1 MNPSVIFRLSSLKKP
16 ALIIVGVL
24 ATLLLFLWLAL
35 PRIIQSQAEK
45 FVAEKTGHRLT
56 LDLPEF
62 NPFEW
67 RLQLHKLQLSEPDGK
82 PLLAFEDFVVD
93 ISAASL
99 TRRAFVFDAIR
110 LDGLEVTLVEQA
122 GGTLN
127 WTPFL
132 DSLKSKEEKPADAN
146 TALPR
151 IDIQSFVLS
160 GGKLDFADRRST
172 PGFATRVEP
181 LDLSLSDISTLPDD
195 GGKFRIT
202 ALTSLGAQIE
212 LSGAIDLNP
221 VAVNGTLSL
230 AGLQLA
236 KLAPYLQDALPAPP
250 EGVAGLT
257 AHYQVGN
264 GGDKL
269 DVTIEQIEAQ
279 ITGLNVPL
287 GTGGGGVAAESIAL
301 KAGRFELAKMALG
314 VGVVAIHGGKLN
326 LPKVERSLQFT
337 DLSFADA
344 HVNLLE
350 RQATLASVALAQ
362 GSLYV
367 THAADGR
374 LYLLEGLQA
383 LAASKKPQKAAT
395 AQTAEAAGVAS
406 PPWHFRIDKVGV
418 KDLDVF
424 IQDEQV
430 TPAAEIVLKGLMLD
444 VEGASDDLKVP
455 LPVKVGFNF
464 GAGGRF
470 ESAGKYTP
478 AGPVA
483 DINFKLDDLALQIA
497 QPYLAAQT
505 TLKVADG
512 KLSTKGRVTLSDKGP
527 NAFDVRGEFAVNNL
541 RLTESG
547 GKDLLAW
554 KTFGSRAMTLT
565 KKELNLGELRL
576 SGLDTQLIIDKDKN
590 INFSKVLKQPGGE
603 QAAPAVPAPATAPAT
618 NAPPADPSAPPPVA
632 VPKAVPK
639 AAPPDFIVS
648 IDRLRFYKGEMD
660 FADYSLILPFGTRIH
675 NLRGSIAGL
684 SNRPDAVG
692 QIELDGEV
700 DEYGMARAVGHVELG
715 NPTNSLDMRVQFRNV
730 EMTRLTPYMATFA
743 GRKIES
749 GKLSLD
755 LQYKIKQR
763 QLQGENQ
770 VIMDKLTLGERV
782 ESPTAKDLPLDL
794 AIALL
799 QDSDGRIDLGLP
811 VAGSL
816 DDPTFSYGSLVW
828 KAITNV
834 LTKIVTA
841 PFRALGALFG
851 GGEKIENIVFE
862 AGAPQLTPPEREKLV
877 RLAEAMAKRPA
888 LILSV
893 GGIHT
898 DADRVALQEVQLRR
912 AVLVQSGQRVPEKGD
927 PGPVSTQQPKIREAL
942 ETLYKERV
950 GASDLTALK
959 EGFRSANPGQLEE
972 GMTGKMMSRI
982 TGLMR
987 EKKTLNESEVAQ
999 LKGAD
1004 FYAVLFEKLRAREI
1018 IADERLQALAQARG
1032 EGALEIL
1039 KTAGVTVERVQLL
1052 PPEQGKLEGDGANG
1066 EIPLRMSLEPVKASK

>member
-1 MNPSVIFRLSSLKKP
+1 MNPNVTSRLSSLKKP
-16 ALIIVGVL
+16 VLIIVGVL

-35 PRIIQSQAEK
+35 PHIIQSQAEK

-67 RLQLHKLQLSEPDGK
+67 RLRLHKLQLSEPDGK

-93 ISAASL
+93 LSAASL

-110 LDGLEVTLVEQA
+110 LDGLAVTLVDQA

-146 TALPR
+146 AALPR

-172 PGFATRVEP
+172 PGFTTRVEP
-181 LDLSLSDISTLPDD
+181 LDLTLSDISTLPDD
-195 GGKFRIT
+195 EGKFKIA

-230 AGLQLA
+230 AGLQLT
-236 KLAPYLQDALPAPP
+236 KLAPFLQDALPVPP
-250 EGVAGLT
+250 DGVAGLT

-287 GTGGGGVAAESIAL
+287 GTGEGGVAAESIEL
-301 KAGRFELAKMALG
+301 QAGRFELAKMALG
-314 VGVVAIHGGKLN
+314 VGTVAIHGGKLK
-326 LPKVERSLQFT
+326 LPKIERSLQFA
-337 DLSFADA
+337 DLSFKDA
-344 HVNLLE
+344 HVNLPE
-350 RQATLASVALAQ
+350 RQATLASVALEK
-362 GSLYV
+362 GSL
-367 THAADGR
+367 HATFAPDGK
-374 LYLLEGLQA
+374 LYILAGLEA
-383 LAASKKPQKAAT
+383 LATSQKPQKAA
-395 AQTAEAAGVAS
+395 AGQSAEAAA
-406 PPWHFRIDKVGV
+406 PPWHFRVDKVSV
-418 KDLDVF
+418 RDLDIF
-424 IQDEQV
+424 MQDERV
-430 TPAAEIVLKGLMLD
+430 VPAAELVLNSLMLD
-444 VEGASDDLKVP
+444 VEGVSDELKVP
-455 LPVKVGFNF
+455 LPVKLGFNF

-512 KLSTKGRVTLSDKGP
+512 KLSTKGRVILSDKGP

-541 RLTESG
+541 RLTEPGTSSA
-547 GKDLLAW
+547 LLAW

-565 KKELNLGELRL
+565 PKELNLGELRL
-576 SGLDTQLIIDKDKN
+576 GGLDTQLIIDKDKN
-590 INFSKVLKQPGGE
+590 INFKKVLKQPGGE
-603 QAAPAVPAPATAPAT
+603 QAVPAVPATAAAPA
-618 NAPPADPSAPPPVA
+618 SAVPPPDQTVPPVVA
-632 VPKAVPK
+632 PK
-639 AAPPDFIVS
+639 AAPKAPPPAFIVN

-660 FADYSLILPFGTRIH
+660 FADHSLILPFGTRIH

-700 DEYGMARAVGHVELG
+700 DDYGMARAFGHVELG

-730 EMTRLTPYMATFA
+730 EMTRLTPYVATFA

-782 ESPTAKDLPLDL
+782 ESPTAQDLPLDL
-794 AIALL
+794 AIAIL

-811 VAGSL
+811 VFGSL
-816 DDPTFSYGSLVW
+816 DDPEFSYGSIVW
-828 KAITNV
+828 KAIKNV

-851 GGEKIENIVFE
+851 GGGEAVENIVFE

-888 LILSV
+888 LNLSV
-893 GGIHT
+893 GGIYT

-950 GASDLTALK
+950 GASDLAALK

-972 GMTGKMMSRI
+972 SMTGKVMSRVS
-982 TGLMR
+982 GLMR

-1004 FYAVLFEKLRAREI
+1004 FYSVLFEKLRAKEV

-1032 EGALEIL
+1032 ENAVEIL
-1039 KTAGVTVERVQLL
+1039 KSAGVPAERVQLL
-1052 PPEQGKLEGDGANG
+1052 LPEQGKLEGDGASG
-1066 EIPLRMSLEPVKASK
+1066 EIPLRMSLESAKTAK

>member
-1 MNPSVIFRLSSLKKP
+1 MNPNVISRLSSLKKP

-35 PRIIQSQAEK
+35 PRIIQSQAER
-45 FVAEKTGHRLT
+45 FVAEKTGHHLT

-82 PLLAFEDFVVD
+82 PLLAFDNFLVD

-110 LDGLEVTLVEQA
+110 LDGLAVTLVEQA

-132 DSLKSKEEKPADAN
+132 ESLKSKEEKPEEKPG
-146 TALPR
+146 LPR
-151 IDIQSFVLS
+151 IDIQSFVLA
-160 GGKLDFADRRST
+160 GGKLDFADRRNS
-172 PGFATRVEP
+172 PGFAARVEP
-181 LDLSLSDISTLPDD
+181 LDLTLSDISTLPDD
-195 GGKFRIT
+195 DGKFRIA

-221 VAVNGTLSL
+221 VAVSGTLSL

-236 KLAPYLQDALPAPP
+236 QLAPYLQDALPAPP
-250 EGVAGLT
+250 DGVAGLT
-257 AHYQVGN
+257 ARYQIGN

-269 DVTIEQIEAQ
+269 DATIEQIEAR

-287 GTGGGGVAAESIAL
+287 GTAGGGVAAESIEL
-301 KAGRFELAKMALG
+301 QAGRFELAKMALG
-314 VGVVAIHGGKLN
+314 VGTVAIHGGKLK
-326 LPKVERSLQFT
+326 LPKIERSLQFA
-337 DLSFADA
+337 DLSFKDA
-344 HVNLLE
+344 NVNLPE
-350 RQATLASVALAQ
+350 RQATLASVALEK
-362 GSLYV
+362 GSL
-367 THAADGR
+367 HATFAPDGK
-374 LYLLEGLQA
+374 LYILAGLEA
-383 LAASKKPQKAAT
+383 LATSQKPKNSAAG
-395 AQTAEAAGVAS
+395 QSAEAAAT
-406 PPWHFRIDKVGV
+406 PWHFRVDKVSV
-418 KDLDVF
+418 RDLDIF
-424 IQDEQV
+424 MQDERV
-430 TPAAEIVLKGLMLD
+430 APAAELVLNSLMLD
-444 VEGASDDLKVP
+444 VEGVSDDLKVP
-455 LPVKVGFNF
+455 LPVKLGFNF

-497 QPYLAAQT
+497 QPYLAPQT

-512 KLSTKGRVTLSDKGP
+512 KLSTKGRVILSDKGP

-541 RLTESG
+541 RLTEPG
-547 GKDLLAW
+547 TGNDLLAW
-554 KTFGSRAMTLT
+554 KTFGSRAITLT
-565 KKELNLGELRL
+565 PKELNLGELRL
-576 SGLDTQLIIDKDKN
+576 GGLDTQLIIDKDKN
-590 INFSKVLKQPGGE
+590 INFKKVLKQSGGE
-603 QAAPAVPAPATAPAT
+603 PAAPAVPAPATAPA
-618 NAPPADPSAPPPVA
+618 NAALPADPPPPVA
-632 VPKAVPK
+632 VKSAPK
-639 AAPPDFIVS
+639 AAPPAFIVN

-660 FADYSLILPFGTRIH
+660 FADHSLILPFGTRIH

-700 DEYGMARAVGHVELG
+700 DDYGMARAFGHVELG

-730 EMTRLTPYMATFA
+730 EMTRLTPYVATFA

-755 LQYKIKQR
+755 LQYKIMQR

-782 ESPTAKDLPLDL
+782 ESATAKDLPLDL
-794 AIALL
+794 AIAIL

-816 DDPTFSYGSLVW
+816 DDPEFSYGSLVW

-851 GGEKIENIVFE
+851 GGETVENIVFE

-877 RLAEAMAKRPA
+877 RLAEAMSKRPA

-898 DADRVALQEVQLRR
+898 EADRVALQEVQLRR

-942 ETLYKERV
+942 ETLYKDRV
-950 GASDLTALK
+950 GASDLAALK

-972 GMTGKMMSRI
+972 GVTGKVMSRVS
-982 TGLMR
+982 GLMR
-987 EKKTLNESEVAQ
+987 EKKTLNEGEVAQ

-1004 FYAVLFEKLRAREI
+1004 FYSVLFEKLRAKEV
-1018 IADERLQALAQARG
+1018 IADERLQSLAKARG
-1032 EGALEIL
+1032 ESALEIL
-1039 KTAGVTVERVQLL
+1039 KAAGVTDERVQLL

-1066 EIPLRMSLEPVKASK
+1066 EIPLRMSLESAKTTK

>member
-1 MNPSVIFRLSSLKKP
+1 MNPNVISRLSSLKKP
-16 ALIIVGVL
+16 ALIIVGVI

-45 FVAEKTGHRLT
+45 FVAEKTGHHLT

-82 PLLAFEDFVVD
+82 PLLAFDNFLVD
-93 ISAASL
+93 LSAASL

-110 LDGLEVTLVEQA
+110 LDGLEITLVELA

-127 WTPFL
+127 WTPL
-132 DSLKSKEEKPADAN
+132 LESLKSKEEQPEEKPG
-146 TALPR
+146 LPR

-195 GGKFRIT
+195 AGKFRIA

-212 LSGAIDLNP
+212 LSGTIDLNP

-230 AGLQLA
+230 TGLQLA
-236 KLAPYLQDALPAPP
+236 KFAPFLQDALPAPP

-257 AHYQVGN
+257 ARYQVGN

-269 DVTIEQIEAQ
+269 DATIDQIEAR

-287 GTGGGGVAAESIAL
+287 GTAEDGIAAESIEL

-314 VGVVAIHGGKLN
+314 VGAVAIHGGKLK
-326 LPKVERSLQFT
+326 LPKIERSLQFA

-344 HVNLLE
+344 QVNLPE

-362 GSLYV
+362 GSLHV

-383 LAASKKPQKAAT
+383 LAASKKSQKAAT
-395 AQTAEAAGVAS
+395 AQTAETAEVA
-406 PPWHFRIDKVGV
+406 PPWHFRIDQVGV

-424 IQDEQV
+424 IQDEGV

-444 VEGASDDLKVP
+444 VEGASDDLRVP

-464 GAGGRF
+464 GDGGRF
-470 ESAGKYTP
+470 EGAGKYTP
-478 AGPVA
+478 AGPVV
-483 DINFKLDDLALQIA
+483 DVNFKLDDLGLQIA
-497 QPYLAAQT
+497 QPYLAALT

-512 KLSTKGRVTLSDKGP
+512 KLSTKGRVMFSDKGP
-527 NAFDVRGEFAVNNL
+527 SPLDVRGEFVVNNL
-541 RLTESG
+541 RLTEPG
-547 GKDLLAW
+547 GNDLLAW

-565 KKELNLGELRL
+565 QKELNLGELRL
-576 SGLDTQLIIDKDKN
+576 GGLDTSLIIDKDKN
-590 INFSKVLKQPGGE
+590 INYKKVLKQPGGE
-603 QAAPAVPAPATAPAT
+603 QAAPAVPASATAPTPAI
-618 NAPPADPSAPPPVA
+618 PSADPSAPSPVA
-632 VPKAVPK
+632 VTK
-639 AAPPDFIVS
+639 APPAFIVN

-660 FADYSLILPFGTRIH
+660 FADHSLILPFGTRIH

-700 DEYGMARAVGHVELG
+700 DDYGMARAIGHVELG
-715 NPTNSLDMRVQFRNV
+715 NPTNSLDMQVQFRNV
-730 EMTRLTPYMATFA
+730 EMTRLTPYVATFA

-782 ESPTAKDLPLDL
+782 ESPTAQDLPLDL
-794 AIALL
+794 AIAIL
-799 QDSDGRIDLGLP
+799 QDSEGRIDLGLP

-816 DDPTFSYGSLVW
+816 DDPEFSYGSLVW

-834 LTKIVTA
+834 LTKIVSA
-841 PFRALGALFG
+841 PFRALGALLG
-851 GGEKIENIVFE
+851 RDGEKVENIVFE
-862 AGAPQLTPPEREKLV
+862 AGAPRLTPPEREKLV

-888 LILSV
+888 LNLSV
-893 GGIHT
+893 GGIYA

-927 PGPVSTQQPKIREAL
+927 PGPVSTQQPKVREAL
-942 ETLYKERV
+942 ETLYKDRV
-950 GASDLTALK
+950 GASDLAALK

-972 GMTGKMMSRI
+972 GVTGKVMSRVS
-982 TGLMR
+982 GLLR
-987 EKKTLNESEVAQ
+987 EKKTLNEGEVAQ

-1004 FYAVLFEKLRAREI
+1004 FYGVLFEKLRAKEV
-1018 IADERLQALAQARG
+1018 IADERLQSLAKARG
-1032 EGALEIL
+1032 ENALEIL
-1039 KTAGVTVERVQLL
+1039 KAAGVTDERVQLL
-1052 PPEQGKLEGDGANG
+1052 SPEPGKLEGDGANG
-1066 EIPLRMSLEPVKASK
+1066 EIPLRMSLESAKTTK

>member
-1 MNPSVIFRLSSLKKP
+1 MNPNVTSRLSSLKRP
-16 ALIIVGVL
+16 LLIIVGVL

-45 FVAEKTGHRLT
+45 FVAEKTGHLLT

-67 RLQLHKLQLSEPDGK
+67 RLRLHKLQLSEPDGK

-93 ISAASL
+93 LSAASL

-110 LDGLEVTLVEQA
+110 LDGLAVTLVEQA

-146 TALPR
+146 AALPR

-181 LDLSLSDISTLPDD
+181 LDLTLSDISTLPDD
-195 GGKFRIT
+195 EGKFKIA

-236 KLAPYLQDALPAPP
+236 KLAHFLQDALPAPP

-269 DVTIEQIEAQ
+269 DATVDQIEVR

-287 GTGGGGVAAESIAL
+287 GTAGGGVAAESIEL
-301 KAGRFELAKMALG
+301 QAGRFELAKMALG
-314 VGVVAIHGGKLN
+314 VGAVAIHGGKLN
-326 LPKVERSLQFT
+326 LPKVERSLQFA
-337 DLSFADA
+337 DLSFAEA
-344 HVNLLE
+344 QVNLAE
-350 RQATLASVALAQ
+350 RQATVASVALEKGNLHATFAPD
-362 GSLYV
+362 GKLYIL
-367 THAADGR
+367 A
-374 LYLLEGLQA
+374 GLQA
-383 LAASKKPQKAAT
+383 LAASQKPQKTVTGQSDEAAT
-395 AQTAEAAGVAS
+395 
-406 PPWHFRIDKVGV
+406 PPWHFRVDKVSV
-418 KDLDVF
+418 RDLDIF
-424 IQDEQV
+424 MQDERV
-430 TPAAEIVLKGLMLD
+430 APAAELVLNSLMLD
-444 VEGASDDLKVP
+444 VEGVSDDLKVP
-455 LPVKVGFNF
+455 LPVKLGFNF

-505 TLKVADG
+505 TLKVTDG
-512 KLSTKGRVTLSDKGP
+512 KLSTKGRVTLNDKGP

-547 GKDLLAW
+547 TGNTLLAW

-565 KKELNLGELRL
+565 PKELNLGELRL
-576 SGLDTQLIIDKDKN
+576 GGLDTQLIIDKDKN
-590 INFSKVLKQPGGE
+590 INFKKVLKQSGGE
-603 QAAPAVPAPATAPAT
+603 PAAPAVPAPAAAPA
-618 NAPPADPSAPPPVA
+618 NAALPADPPPVA
-632 VPKAVPK
+632 VKSAPKA
-639 AAPPDFIVS
+639 PPPAFVVN

-660 FADYSLILPFGTRIH
+660 FADHSLILPFGTRIH

-700 DEYGMARAVGHVELG
+700 DDYGMARAVGHVELG

-730 EMTRLTPYMATFA
+730 EMTRLTPYVATFA

-770 VIMDKLTLGERV
+770 VIMDKLTLGERI
-782 ESPTAKDLPLDL
+782 ESPTAQDLPLDL
-794 AIALL
+794 AIAIL

-811 VAGSL
+811 VSGSL
-816 DDPTFSYGSLVW
+816 DDPEFSYGSIVW
-828 KAITNV
+828 KAIKNV

-851 GGEKIENIVFE
+851 GDGEAVENIVFE

-888 LILSV
+888 LNLSV
-893 GGIHT
+893 GGIYT

-942 ETLYKERV
+942 ETLYKDRV
-950 GASDLTALK
+950 GASDLAALK

-972 GMTGKMMSRI
+972 GMTGKVMSRVS
-982 TGLMR
+982 GLMR

-1004 FYAVLFEKLRAREI
+1004 FYSVLFEKLRAKEV
-1018 IADERLQALAQARG
+1018 IADERLQVLAQARG
-1032 EGALEIL
+1032 ENAVEIL
-1039 KTAGVTVERVQLL
+1039 KSAGVSAERVQLL
-1052 PPEQGKLEGDGANG
+1052 PPEQGKLEGDGASG
-1066 EIPLRMSLEPVKASK
+1066 EIPLRMSLESAKAAK

>member
-1 MNPSVIFRLSSLKKP
+1 MNPNVISRLSSLKKP
-16 ALIIVGVL
+16 ALIIVGVI
-24 ATLLLFLWLAL
+24 AALLVFLWLAL

-56 LDLPEF
+56 LDRPEF

-110 LDGLEVTLVEQA
+110 LDGLEVTLVELA

-132 DSLKSKEEKPADAN
+132 ESLKTTEEKPEEKPG
-146 TALPR
+146 LPR
-151 IDIQSFVLS
+151 IDIQSFVLA

-181 LDLSLSDISTLPDD
+181 LDLSLNDISTLPDD
-195 GGKFRIT
+195 EGKFRIA

-221 VAVNGTLSL
+221 IAVNGTLSL
-230 AGLQLA
+230 AGLPLA
-236 KLAPYLQDALPAPP
+236 KFAPYLQEALPAPP

-257 AHYQVGN
+257 ARYQVGN

-269 DVTIEQIEAQ
+269 DATIDQIEAQ
-279 ITGLNVPL
+279 ITGLNVLL
-287 GTGGGGVAAESIAL
+287 GTGEGGVSADSIEL
-301 KAGRFELAKMALG
+301 KAGRFELAKMVLAIG
-314 VGVVAIHGGKLN
+314 AVAIHGGKLN
-326 LPKVERSLQFT
+326 LPEIERSLQFT

-344 HVNLLE
+344 QVNLPE
-350 RQATLASVALAQ
+350 RQATLASIVLEK
-362 GSLYV
+362 GSV
-367 THAADGR
+367 HAGLSADGKV
-374 LYLLEGLQA
+374 YLLEGLNA
-383 LAASKKPQKAAT
+383 LAATKKPQKAAT
-395 AQTAEAAGVAS
+395 AQATEAAEVAS
-406 PPWHFRIDKVGV
+406 PPWHFRVDKVNV
-418 KDLDVF
+418 ADLDVF
-424 IQDEQV
+424 IQDERV
-430 TPAAEIVLKGLMLD
+430 TPAAEIVLKSLMLD
-444 VEGASDDLKVP
+444 VEGVSDDLKAP

-470 ESAGKYTP
+470 EGAGKYTP
-478 AGPVA
+478 AGPVV
-483 DINFKLDDLALQIA
+483 DVNFKLDDLALQIA

-512 KLSTKGRVTLSDKGP
+512 KLSTKGRVMFSDKGP
-527 NAFDVRGEFAVNNL
+527 NPLDVRGEFAVNNL

-547 GKDLLAW
+547 GNDLLAW

-565 KKELNLGELRL
+565 QKELNLGELRL
-576 SGLDTQLIIDKDKN
+576 GGLDTSLIIDKDKN
-590 INFSKVLKQPGGE
+590 INFKKVLKQAGGE
-603 QAAPAVPAPATAPAT
+603 QAAPAVPATAAAPATAATPADQPAT
-618 NAPPADPSAPPPVA
+618 SPAAAPIVVAKAPPPA
-632 VPKAVPK
+632 
-639 AAPPDFIVS
+639 FIVN

-660 FADYSLILPFGTRIH
+660 FADHSLILPFGTRIH

-700 DEYGMARAVGHVELG
+700 DDYGMARAIGHIELG

-730 EMTRLTPYMATFA
+730 EMTRLTPYVATFA

-794 AIALL
+794 AVALL

-811 VAGSL
+811 VSGSL
-816 DDPTFSYGSLVW
+816 DDPEFSYGSLVW
-828 KAITNV
+828 KAITNL
-834 LTKIVTA
+834 LTKIVSA

-851 GGEKIENIVFE
+851 GGETVENIVFE
-862 AGAPQLTPPEREKLV
+862 AGAPRLTPPEREKLV

-888 LILSV
+888 LNLSV
-893 GGIHT
+893 GGIYT

-912 AVLVQSGQRVPEKGD
+912 AVLVQSGQSVPEKGD

-950 GASDLTALK
+950 GASDLAALK

-972 GMTGKMMSRI
+972 GVTGKVMSRVA
-982 TGLMR
+982 GLMR
-987 EKKTLNESEVAQ
+987 EKKTLNEGEVAQ

-1004 FYAVLFEKLRAREI
+1004 FYSVLFEKLRAKEVVT
-1018 IADERLQALAQARG
+1018 DERLQSLAKARG
-1032 EGALEIL
+1032 ESALEIL
-1039 KTAGVTVERVQLL
+1039 KAAGVTDERVKLL

-1066 EIPLRMSLEPVKASK
+1066 EIPLRMSFESAKITK